1 MNNTLKGKY
10 LEPSEHDSLWGLE
23 TTCIGTQQIGIQA
36 AYPPRFHPSE
46 YHLDSENGRVLDE
59 YQLVYLVS
67 GNGMFESRHCPLR
80 KIQSGDVFMLFPGEW
95 HSYKPLSDTGWE
107 EYWVGFRGKEMDNK
121 VANGFFNVHSPV
133 FRIGLSV
140 ELVNLYSNILDI
152 SQKQPPG
159 CQAYISGMVS
169 HMLGLIYSQSMQ
181 VKDNTPQVE
190 EMVKLAKIY
199 ISANLQCPL
208 YSTQVAQHLKVI
220 HLYFCRRF
228 KQYTGFSPSRYI
240 REMRIQRSKQ
250 LLCTTS
256 LNSQQIA
263 YDCGFE
269 SSGYFCMAFRKS
281 VGMTPLEYRRLVCS
295 NDAPR
300 T

>member
-1 MNNTLKGKY
+1 MF
-10 LEPSEHDSLWGLE
+10 
-23 TTCIGTQQIGIQA
+23 I
-36 AYPPRFHPSE
+36 PRCFAS
-46 YHLDSENGRVLDE
+46 
-59 YQLVYLVS
+59 
-67 GNGMFESRHCPLR
+67 
-80 KIQSGDVFMLFPGEW
+80 
-95 HSYKPLSDTGWE
+95 
-107 EYWVGFRGKEMDNK
+107 
-121 VANGFFNVHSPV
+121 A

-208 YSTQVAQHLKVI
+208 YSTQVAQHLKVN